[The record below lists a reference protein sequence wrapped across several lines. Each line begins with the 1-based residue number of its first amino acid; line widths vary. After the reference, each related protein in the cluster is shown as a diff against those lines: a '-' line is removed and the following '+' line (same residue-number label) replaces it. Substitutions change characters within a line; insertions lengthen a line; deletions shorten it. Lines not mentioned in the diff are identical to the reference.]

1 MDDQQL
7 LRYSRQIMLPQIDV
21 EGQQKL
27 LDSTVLLVGLGGLGS
42 PVATYLA
49 TAGIGTLVISD
60 DDEVDLSNL
69 QRQFLHTA
77 EDIERPKTESA
88 KQTLAAL
95 NPDINITTINSR
107 LKGEALDDQIRQ
119 ADVVI
124 DACDNFESRVEIN
137 RSCLANNTPLVSGAV
152 IRMEGQVTVFDPRQP
167 NSPCYR
173 CLYRDEN
180 EPVERCSETGVLA
193 PVAGIIGS
201 IQATE
206 AIKLLLELGQPLTG
220 RLLIVD
226 ATSMEIRTVNLKKDQ
241 KCPSCSHL
249 YR

>member
-119 ADVVI
+119 
-124 DACDNFESRVEIN
+124 S
-137 RSCLANNTPLVSGAV
+137 
-152 IRMEGQVTVFDPRQP
+152 
-167 NSPCYR
+167 
-173 CLYRDEN
+173 
-180 EPVERCSETGVLA
+180 
-193 PVAGIIGS
+193 
-201 IQATE
+201 
-206 AIKLLLELGQPLTG
+206 
-220 RLLIVD
+220 
-226 ATSMEIRTVNLKKDQ
+226 
-241 KCPSCSHL
+241 
-249 YR
+249 